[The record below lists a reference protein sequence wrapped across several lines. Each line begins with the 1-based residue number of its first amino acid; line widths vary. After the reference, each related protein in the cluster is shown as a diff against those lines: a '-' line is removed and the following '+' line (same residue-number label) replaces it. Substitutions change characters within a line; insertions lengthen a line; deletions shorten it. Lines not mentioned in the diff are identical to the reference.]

1 MSAPKQ
7 VHSESSK
14 KDLERLEIA
23 KTGYKGEIVKE
34 TVTLN
39 RIIGQTLGENML
51 YTTNN
56 TDTIL
61 MIFLNEFFGV
71 DFY

>member
-1 MSAPKQ
+1 M
-7 VHSESSK
+7 
-14 KDLERLEIA
+14 
-23 KTGYKGEIVKE
+23 KE

-39 RIIGQTLGENML
+39 RIIGQTLGENVL

-56 TDTIL
+56 NDTIL
-61 MIFLNEFFGV
+61 MIFVNESFGV